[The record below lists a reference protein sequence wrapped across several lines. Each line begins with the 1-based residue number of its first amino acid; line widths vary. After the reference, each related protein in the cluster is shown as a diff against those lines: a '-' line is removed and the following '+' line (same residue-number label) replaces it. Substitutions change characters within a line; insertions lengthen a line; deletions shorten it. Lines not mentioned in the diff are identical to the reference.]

1 MDVSGYVEGAETQA
15 ASAATGFR
23 FSMSFAPAILIAIGA
38 VIITR
43 YPLFGERL
51 AQVKARIAQ
60 MEQEKAAAESQ

>member
-1 MDVSGYVEGAETQA
+1 
-15 ASAATGFR
+15 
-23 FSMSFAPAILIAIGA
+23 MSFAPAILIAIGA

>member
-1 MDVSGYVEGAETQA
+1 MWRRGDAGGERGHRLQVFDELRPRHTHSH
-15 ASAATGFR
+15 R
-23 FSMSFAPAILIAIGA
+23 R